1 MGTLGDVLLSNQR
14 FDLVIVEEASQVLES
29 AIWSCLML
37 ADRFVLVG
45 DSKQLPPVVRADD
58 ALPGMAVSLFE
69 RLLEAH
75 PAACVAL
82 TRQYRMCAP
91 ILDIASAT
99 FYERRLVCGSDAVAA
114 GSWEVSLPEAPA
126 WIRACIEG
134 PPGPV
139 FIDTDGTGHAAVES
153 SPTTNTFEVDCVRAL
168 LSSLVPVLGAE
179 QILVI
184 APYVKQVELLQ
195 RVAGAV
201 EVLTIDKSQGRDTRC
216 VIVSLV
222 RCNDNGEIASLLED
236 ARRVN
241 VAITRAKHKLLL
253 IGSGRTAF
261 SHSNPRAE
269 ALRSVLRTSSY
280 VSMSQ

>member
-1 MGTLGDVLLSNQR
+1 
-14 FDLVIVEEASQVLES
+14 
-29 AIWSCLML
+29 ML

-69 RLLEAH
+69 RLVEAH

-91 ILDIASAT
+91 IMNIASAT
-99 FYERRLVCGSDAVAA
+99 FYEGRLVCGNDAVAA
-114 GSWEVSLPEAPA
+114 GSWDVRFPEASA
-126 WIRACIEG
+126 WIRACLEG

-139 FIDTDGTGHAAVES
+139 FVDTDGIGHAAQES
-153 SPTTNTFEVDCVRAL
+153 TPTTNTFEVDCVRAL
-168 LSSLVPVLGAE
+168 LSSLIPVLGAE

-195 RVAGAV
+195 GVAGGV

-222 RCNDNGEIASLLED
+222 RCNDTGEIANLLED
-236 ARRVN
+236 TRRVN

-253 IGSGRTAF
+253 LGSGRTAF
-261 SHSNPRAE
+261 SQPNYPRAE
-269 ALRSVLRTSSY
+269 ALRSVLGKSSY
-280 VSMSQ
+280 VSMTQ